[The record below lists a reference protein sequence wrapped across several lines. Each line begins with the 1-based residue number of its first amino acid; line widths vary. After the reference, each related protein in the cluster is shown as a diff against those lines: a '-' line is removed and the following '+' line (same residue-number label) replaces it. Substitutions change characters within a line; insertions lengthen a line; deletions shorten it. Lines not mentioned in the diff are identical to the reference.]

1 MKKRYWLFIFIV
13 LFFMISSVLIF
24 LFKVSDSEA
33 SALFTSYL
41 NNLYSSEGLSKNE
54 CSESFPQ
61 SYTKNK
67 IQMNQNIQSKLVL
80 KYKVNTGFSSLNSQA
95 EKNCYQL
102 RNIPL

>member
-41 NNLYSSEGLSKNE
+41 NNLYSSPIIKS
-54 CSESFPQ
+54 
-61 SYTKNK
+61 T
-67 IQMNQNIQSKLVL
+67 
-80 KYKVNTGFSSLNSQA
+80 NSA
-95 EKNCYQL
+95 HPVDLIIK
-102 RNIPL
+102 